1 MLLNHLINLITH
13 RLKFE
18 LLPSHGLSEPVPLSL
33 GLLQP
38 LILVAD
44 HLLSLLP
51 GLLPLLLPAAYESL
65 EFGVHSRPVLVRLV
79 APLHLALSHL
89 GLDLAQH
96 VLRVLERDLDL
107 IHELSTDELLLLT
120 DSLDLHS

>member
-1 MLLNHLINLITH
+1 
-13 RLKFE
+13 
-18 LLPSHGLSEPVPLSL
+18 
-33 GLLQP
+33 
-38 LILVAD
+38 
-44 HLLSLLP
+44 
-51 GLLPLLLPAAYESL
+51 
-65 EFGVHSRPVLVRLV
+65 VLVRLV